1 MAMAPDGKS
10 LYVVNYGSNTMST
23 VRTSDMKVIHVVN
36 TNAAPIG
43 ITYDAPS
50 KSVWVCCYSGSIM
63 VFDDR

>member
-10 LYVVNYGSNTMST
+10 LYVVNYDSNTMSK
-23 VRTSDMKVIHVVN
+23 VRTSDMKVIQVVN

>member
-1 MAMAPDGKS
+1 
-10 LYVVNYGSNTMST
+10 MSK
-23 VRTSDMKVIHVVN
+23 VRTSDMKVIQVVN

>member
-10 LYVVNYGSNTMST
+10 LYVVNYGSNTMSK
-23 VRTSDMKVIHVVN
+23 VRTSDMKVIQVVN

-43 ITYDAPS
+43 ITYDAPT